1 MRIRNAVWTIRRNG
15 EACNMPISQN
25 RNPGTQ
31 GHRMLEVVH
40 SARKCKSGMLSY
52 GAGLGVIAYDRAVS
66 PCGHD
71 HNGVSQHGVAF
82 EWRDHKK

>member
-1 MRIRNAVWTIRRNG
+1 MRIRNAVWTMRRNG
-15 EACNMPISQN
+15 EACNMPISRN

-31 GHRMLEVVH
+31 GYRMLEVVN
-40 SARKCKSGMLSY
+40 SARECRSGMLSY

-71 HNGVSQHGVAF
+71 HNGVLQHSVAF
-82 EWRDHKK
+82 KWRDHKK

>member
-1 MRIRNAVWTIRRNG
+1 MRIRNAVWTMRRNG
-15 EACNMPISQN
+15 EACNMPISRN

-31 GHRMLEVVH
+31 GYRMLEVVN
-40 SARKCKSGMLSY
+40 SARKCRSGMLSY

-71 HNGVSQHGVAF
+71 HNGVLQHSVAF
-82 EWRDHKK
+82 KWRDHKK